1 MKRTFCLLVF
11 CCAAGLSATSEPAQA
26 RFVTVDEIKRLER
39 SGQYLEA
46 AKLWSSL
53 ANDSEALT
61 SGAEVA
67 ASQWIDAA
75 NNFEKAGEIDAQRQA
90 IERAY
95 AKVPRIAASHRY
107 QIQAAL
113 AKFYAS
119 RNPEEAR
126 KLSRELLHDGQG
138 LGFDAWGFGLA
149 CLTTAVATE
158 GLKDTELATALYRKG
173 FDSAAAD
180 LDSRMVWLND
190 VYEKGIRFAQASEN
204 ASLEMLIRRRLEAN
218 RAAWSSAAGTP
229 AGNDGYALRA
239 ARAYRARAIVYR
251 EHNASD
257 LAKFTA
263 TQADSLTS
271 R

>member
-1 MKRTFCLLVF
+1 MKRTLCLLALCF
-11 CCAAGLSATSEPAQA
+11 TAGLSVTPEPAQA
-26 RFVTVDEIKRLER
+26 RFVTIDEIKQLER

-53 ANDSEALT
+53 ATDSEALT
-61 SGAEVA
+61 SGAEFA

-75 NNFEKAGEIDAQRQA
+75 SNFEKAGDIDAQRQA

-95 AKVPRIAASHRY
+95 AKVPRIDSSHRY

-113 AKFYAS
+113 AKFYAF

-126 KLSRELLHDGQG
+126 KLSRELLNDGQG

-158 GLKDTELATALYRKG
+158 SLKDTELATALYRNG

-180 LDSRMVWLND
+180 LDSRMGWLSD
-190 VYEKGIRFAQASEN
+190 VYERGIRFAQASEN
-204 ASLEMLIRRRLEAN
+204 ASLETLIRHRLEAN

-229 AGNDGYALRA
+229 AGEGGYALRA
-239 ARAYRARAIVYR
+239 ARAYRARANVYR

-257 LAKFTA
+257 LATFA
-263 TQADSLTS
+263 ASQADSLTS
-271 R
+271 H